1 MVLELLAAIHL
12 IARSCHQVSLPVQ
25 FTAEGDC
32 QTIGHS
38 AGFTS
43 CSFGDQR
50 FTDRLNHLV
59 ERRLREIA
67 QYDDQQDGDV
77 RCEGEQGRPGHFGAS
92 CEAPYVRGN
101 IISFDCRSGWDIGA
115 HPDGKPFGINLE
127 ITGQGFREIEL
138 KDVLVSEPGATRL
151 WKLVRADLQ
160 RQMESICGYDES
172 GAKEWIAAQLEKETG
187 KYAGFYFSKDGLAI
201 TYDHWAFGH
210 CIIES
215 TVPYARLA
223 GVLKPAI
230 RRPPN

>member
-12 IARSCHQVSLPVQ
+12 MARTCHPVSLPVQ
-25 FTAEGDC
+25 VTAEGDC

-50 FTDRLNHLV
+50 FTDRLNHFV
-59 ERRLREIA
+59 EQRLREMA
-67 QYDDQQDGDV
+67 QYDDEQDGDV
-77 RCEGEQGRPGHFGAS
+77 RCEGEQGREGHFEAS
-92 CEAPYVRGN
+92 CEAAYVRGN

-127 ITGQGFREIEL
+127 ITRQGFREIEL

-160 RQMESICGYDES
+160 RQIEACGYDES
-172 GAKEWIAAQLEKETG
+172 RTEWVAGQLAKETE

-201 TYDHWAFGH
+201 TYDHWAFGY
-210 CIIES
+210 CIIDS
-215 TVPYARLA
+215 TVPYDRLA

-230 RRPPN
+230 LRPPK